1 CLIGEILRE
10 MVLTLLRLRWVDEV
24 VVLDEI
30 GVPVVRLAA
39 EEPVEPVEALLKRP
53 FRSASAARDVF
64 GGDIV
69 VFPQPER
76 AVPVVLQYLTDR
88 RALRGQA
95 ARGAGE
101 SVCRLSDRSEAI
113 DVVVSPREER
123 GARRRAERRRVPLR
137 V

>member
-39 EEPVEPVEALLKRP
+39 EEAVEPVEAFLKRP

-64 GGDIV
+64 GRDV
-69 VFPQPER
+69 VILPQPER

-95 ARGAGE
+95 ARGAGKPIR
-101 SVCRLSDRSEAI
+101 RLGDGCEAI
-113 DVVVSPREER
+113 DVVVSTREER
-123 GARRRAERRRVPLR
+123 GACWRAERR
-137 V
+137 